1 MVKTNQHRF
10 KTALLSI
17 INSIILGHN
26 HPSDNV
32 TYSTEYINIPNV

>member
-1 MVKTNQHRF
+1 M
-10 KTALLSI
+10 
-17 INSIILGHN
+17 LGHN